1 MKNKKIVIV
10 FLFIF
15 MLVSVVMITHT
26 RFKTEVKKQS
36 REIRNTGRSLVKL
49 VSLAYDRNLEKAD
62 KNYFFRELS
71 YLVSEQDIAY
81 LVIQDKQKPE
91 PIISFFKE
99 DVQEQIPQE
108 IMLAALAGTGFQ
120 VQAFTTA
127 DAAGYLEFV
136 KPVFKDG
143 RPDVVVRLGM
153 AQPSNRFFTLE
164 NFVLPLQVMV
174 FILMALVSGYY
185 WVFLLLKPFE
195 KFISAAGPAP
205 VPEKNQANVQAM
217 VGELESFFTL
227 IHDRLLT
234 AERETH
240 QLTAK
245 VQVLDYENTQMFNIF
260 NSLDFGVLMLDIRDT
275 VFFINDYFLT
285 LLGRDRQAILNQPVF
300 DVLDQEE
307 LIAFIQQQNLMESG
321 QNTTSLELA
330 FPGGKPD
337 QAFLVSFLSLTDPEG
352 ALFGRF
358 IKVTDVSREKES
370 ERSRQEFINHIAHEL
385 RTPLTNIKAYNE
397 MMMDGEIS
405 DLEMQKEFFNT
416 INEETLRLDR
426 LIQNILK
433 LAETEINQLA
443 VNKQMVKTDWLLESC
458 MESIEAMSQEKNI
471 TIETRLPDNLPKI
484 SGDKEMLKAAL
495 INVLGNAV
503 KYTPEFGRVTFSIR
517 DNEGAVVFE
526 IEDTGVGID
535 PRDLPHIFEK
545 FYRSENDAVA
555 EQTGSGLGLAIAAE
569 IVKKHDGSIEVK
581 SQLSQGSTFIVTLPK
596 GNLQIG

>member
-1 MKNKKIVIV
+1 MKNKKIVII

-15 MLVSVVMITHT
+15 MLVSLVMITHA
-26 RFKTEVKKQS
+26 RFRTEIKKQS

-49 VSLAYDRNLEKAD
+49 VSLAYDINLEKAD
-62 KNYFFRELS
+62 KNYLFRELS
-71 YLVSEQDIAY
+71 YLVSERNIAY
-81 LVIQDKQKPE
+81 LVIQDKQEPQ

-99 DVQEQIPQE
+99 AVQGQIPQE
-108 IMLAALAGTGFQ
+108 IMLTALAGTGFQ

-127 DAAGYLEFV
+127 DAAGYLEFA

-153 AQPSNRFFTLE
+153 AQPNSRFFTLE

-195 KFISAAGPAP
+195 KFTSAASPVPA
-205 VPEKNQANVQAM
+205 PEKNQANVQAM
-217 VGELESFFTL
+217 VGELECFFTM

-245 VQVLDYENTQMFNIF
+245 VRVLDYENIQMFNIF

-321 QNTTSLELA
+321 QDTTSLELA

-352 ALFGRF
+352 ALFGRLV
-358 IKVTDVSREKES
+358 KVTDISREKES

-443 VNKQMVKTDWLLESC
+443 VNKQMVKTGWLLESC

-503 KYTPEFGRVTFSIR
+503 KYTPESGRVTFSIR
-517 DNEGAVVFE
+517 DKEDAV
-526 IEDTGVGID
+526 
-535 PRDLPHIFEK
+535 DLPHIFEK

-569 IVKKHDGSIEVK
+569 IVKKHGGSIEVK

-596 GNLQIG
+596 GDLQIG